1 MVGPGRSTTAVAE
14 RVGEW
19 LTAWVDRLPDPLRR
33 LLPRELVG
41 FAILGGFTFS
51 IDLALLWFLETH
63 TALPV
68 PVAVTAAYVVAFSL
82 NFVLNRTVNF
92 RSHAPVGGQALR
104 YGLVI
109 ACDYGLTLGVT
120 SGLAA
125 AGLDF
130 RIARIIAGACVAT
143 FTYTGA
149 RWWVFRDRTRAEA
162 DVAPPTAHL
171 SK

>member
-1 MVGPGRSTTAVAE
+1 MARPDGGTTALPE

-19 LTAWVDRLPDPLRR
+19 LTSWVDRLPAPLRR

-63 TALPV
+63 TTLPV
-68 PVAVTAAYVVAFSL
+68 PVAVTGAYVVAFSL

-104 YGLVI
+104 YALVI

-149 RWWVFRDRTRAEA
+149 RWWVFRDRPETRERVASPTA
-162 DVAPPTAHL
+162 DV